1 MSVSSYTDEDF
12 KIYSQKYAIAIQ
24 AVQLPPD
31 INTGMGQII
40 LSQLDEL
47 YAYLRIDLA
56 DLESAYSRAESLIR
70 QNERAQAIG
79 RNEEERKRNATT
91 YLETFQIGE
100 GKIINMYDEARRLN
114 KRYLMVKGFVD
125 VISNKQQR
133 LITMSGF
140 MKVDSQ
146 LGNNF

>member
-12 KIYSQKYAIAIQ
+12 KIYSQKYAVAIQ

-70 QNERAQAIG
+70 QNERSQAIG

-91 YLETFQIGE
+91 YLETFPVGE
-100 GKIINMYDEARRLN
+100 GKTINLYNEARRLN

-125 VISNKQQR
+125 IISNKQQR

>member
-12 KIYSQKYAIAIQ
+12 KIYSQKYAVAIQ

-70 QNERAQAIG
+70 QNERSQAIG
-79 RNEEERKRNATT
+79 RNEEERKRTATT
-91 YLETFQIGE
+91 YLETFQVSE
-100 GKIINMYDEARRLN
+100 GKTINMYDEARRLN

>member
-12 KIYSQKYAIAIQ
+12 KIYSQKYAVAIQ

-79 RNEEERKRNATT
+79 RNEEERKRNANT
-91 YLETFQIGE
+91 YLETFPVGE
-100 GKIINMYDEARRLN
+100 GKTINIYDEATRLN

>member
-12 KIYSQKYAIAIQ
+12 KIYSQKYAVAIQ

-91 YLETFQIGE
+91 YLETFPVGE
-100 GKIINMYDEARRLN
+100 GKTINLYNEARRLN

>member
-91 YLETFQIGE
+91 YLETFQVSE
-100 GKIINMYDEARRLN
+100 GKTINMYDEARRLN

>member
-12 KIYSQKYAIAIQ
+12 KIYSQKYAVAIQ

-100 GKIINMYDEARRLN
+100 GKTINMYEEARRLN

>member
-12 KIYSQKYAIAIQ
+12 KIYSQKYAVAIQ

-91 YLETFQIGE
+91 YLETFQVSE
-100 GKIINMYDEARRLN
+100 GKTINMYDEARRLN

>member
-12 KIYSQKYAIAIQ
+12 KIYSQKYAVAIQ

-31 INTGMGQII
+31 INTRMGQII

-70 QNERAQAIG
+70 QNERSQAIG

-91 YLETFQIGE
+91 YLETFQVGE

-140 MKVDSQ
+140 MKVDGQ

>member
-12 KIYSQKYAIAIQ
+12 KIYSQKYAVAIQ

-91 YLETFQIGE
+91 YLEAFQVGE
-100 GKIINMYDEARRLN
+100 GKTINMYDEARRLN

>member
-12 KIYSQKYAIAIQ
+12 KIYSQKYAVAIQ
-24 AVQLPPD
+24 SVQLPPD

-70 QNERAQAIG
+70 QNERSQAIG

>member
-12 KIYSQKYAIAIQ
+12 KIYSQKYAAAIQ

-70 QNERAQAIG
+70 QNERSQAIG

-100 GKIINMYDEARRLN
+100 GKTINMYDEARRLN

>member
-12 KIYSQKYAIAIQ
+12 KIYSQKYAVAIQ

-70 QNERAQAIG
+70 QNERSQAIG

-91 YLETFQIGE
+91 YLETFQVSE
-100 GKIINMYDEARRLN
+100 GKTINLYN
-114 KRYLMVKGFVD
+114 
-125 VISNKQQR
+125 
-133 LITMSGF
+133 
-140 MKVDSQ
+140 
-146 LGNNF
+146 

>member
-12 KIYSQKYAIAIQ
+12 KIYSQKYTAAIQ

-91 YLETFQIGE
+91 YLETFQVGE

>member
-12 KIYSQKYAIAIQ
+12 KIYSQKYAVAIQ

-70 QNERAQAIG
+70 QNERSQAIG
-79 RNEEERKRNATT
+79 RNEEERKRTATT
-91 YLETFQIGE
+91 YLESFQVSE
-100 GKIINMYDEARRLN
+100 GKTINMYDEARRLN

>member
-12 KIYSQKYAIAIQ
+12 KIYSQKYAVAIQ

-91 YLETFQIGE
+91 YLETFQVGE
-100 GKIINMYDEARRLN
+100 GKTINMYDEARRLN

>member
-12 KIYSQKYAIAIQ
+12 KIYSQKYAVAIQ

-70 QNERAQAIG
+70 QNERSQAIG

-91 YLETFQIGE
+91 YLETFPVGE
-100 GKIINMYDEARRLN
+100 GKTINLYNEARRLN

>member
-12 KIYSQKYAIAIQ
+12 KIYSQKYAVAIQ

-91 YLETFQIGE
+91 YLESFQVGE
-100 GKIINMYDEARRLN
+100 GKTINMYDEARRLN

>member
-12 KIYSQKYAIAIQ
+12 KIYSQKYTVAIQ

-91 YLETFQIGE
+91 YLETFQVGE
-100 GKIINMYDEARRLN
+100 GKTINMYDEARRLN